1 MMPVNLRDLIERI
14 SHERYMGVLIYG
26 EANVGKTLYLNKFLR
41 IHKDLNILYIDVQQ
55 KIIKE
60 GDTQIVLDLTPR
72 NFLEW
77 CLPLM
82 SSEKLEKLSAV
93 IIDNFDFLVNL
104 WDDRQQTE
112 FVARIQRL
120 EEAVFPKPVLFVL
133 QVGDVFENAYNN
145 HREKELRRIIQ
156 FGILEAI

>member
-1 MMPVNLRDLIERI
+1 MMPVNLRGLIERI

-26 EANVGKTLYLNKFLR
+26 EANVGKTRYLNEFLR

-60 GDTQIVLDLTPR
+60 GDTQIVLDLSRR

-82 SSEKLEKLSAV
+82 SSKKLENLNAV

-104 WDDRQQTE
+104 WDDRQQIE
-112 FVARIQRL
+112 FVTRVEKL
-120 EEAVFPKPVLFVL
+120 EKAIFPKPVLFVL
-133 QVGDVFENAYNN
+133 QVDDVFKNAYNN

-156 FGILEAI
+156 YSSLEAI